1 MRQQP
6 ADCAIGF
13 FLTELTAPGSSDEIG
28 SSRASVPDNM
38 PFAIPCSQPPP
49 DDGSK
54 ALTAGSRTDVG
65 SLALFLVSNWFVNG
79 ETVLIDGGVSG
90 ICVAF

>member
-1 MRQQP
+1 M
-6 ADCAIGF
+6 
-13 FLTELTAPGSSDEIG
+13 TVPGSADETG
-28 SSRASVPDNM
+28 SSQGSVPDNM
-38 PFAIPCSQPPP
+38 PHLVPCSQPPP

-54 ALTAGSRTDVG
+54 PLTAGSRTDIG

-90 ICVAF
+90 PSLPNGNTITELTGYH